1 MSEKETILSIRDL
14 AISFTTTS
22 GDLKALRGVNLEV
35 GKGETVAIVGES
47 GSGKSVTMK
56 AAMGILPSN
65 SRVDGGTIE
74 FTYRDDNGEK
84 VTRDLLKL
92 SKKEMRRTING
103 KRIAMVFQDPM
114 TSLNPTMSIGSQI
127 MEGMIWHYR
136 TPRRQAWMKAVELLK
151 MVGITDAEKR
161 MKQYPHQLSGGMRQ
175 RVVIA
180 TALACNPQLLICDEP
195 TTALDVTI
203 QAQILEL
210 IGQMKEQSSMS
221 VILITHDLGVISSLC
236 SRVLVMYGGLIM
248 ESGSLEDIFYRT
260 GHPYTAGLLASIP
273 KKTREKL
280 VPIYGTPPDLLNPP
294 AGCPFAAR
302 CPYAME
308 LCRQYCPN
316 LAQIGPGH
324 ESACWLHNRSV
335 KESRGE
341 VKLG

>member
-1 MSEKETILSIRDL
+1 
-14 AISFTTTS
+14 
-22 GDLKALRGVNLEV
+22 
-35 GKGETVAIVGES
+35 
-47 GSGKSVTMK
+47 
-56 AAMGILPSN
+56 
-65 SRVDGGTIE
+65 
-74 FTYRDDNGEK
+74 
-84 VTRDLLKL
+84 
-92 SKKEMRRTING
+92 
-103 KRIAMVFQDPM
+103 
-114 TSLNPTMSIGSQI
+114 
-127 MEGMIWHYR
+127 
-136 TPRRQAWMKAVELLK
+136 
-151 MVGITDAEKR
+151 
-161 MKQYPHQLSGGMRQ
+161 MRQ
-175 RVVIA
+175 RVMIA
-180 TALACNPQLLICDEP
+180 IALCCEPKLLIADEP